1 VRGVDDA
8 PPYLYP
14 LTSFPAT
21 ATSALASPAGM
32 DGLEGGWPI
41 LYGTGAVAHD
51 ALGLAIEEDWY
62 WDPERSHT
70 TEQVAYL
77 VFGKRPRPRCGLGVE
92 LLLLIPLL
100 ARLWGTRLCRSRGG
114 DVGPH
119 YESM

>member
-1 VRGVDDA
+1 MRGVDDA

-21 ATSALASPAGM
+21 ATSALASSAGM

-41 LYGTGAVAHD
+41 LYGAGAVAHD

-62 WDPERSHT
+62 WDSERSHT

-77 VFGKRPRPRCGLGVE
+77 VFGERPRRCGLGSE
-92 LLLLIPLL
+92 LAVLLPPLMWL
-100 ARLWGTRLCRSRGG
+100 LRRRRR
-114 DVGPH
+114 V
-119 YESM
+119 MI